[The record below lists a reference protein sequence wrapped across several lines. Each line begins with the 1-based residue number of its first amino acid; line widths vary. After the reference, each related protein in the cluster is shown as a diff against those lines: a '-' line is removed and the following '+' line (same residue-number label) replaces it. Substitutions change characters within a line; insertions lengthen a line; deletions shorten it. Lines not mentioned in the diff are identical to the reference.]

1 MTIFLSLDV
10 IIYLFS
16 RIHSYFITY
25 KHIQRVA
32 ESATAN
38 IFSWKAWL
46 AVPLAIPSL
55 CPGSC
60 REAGSVY
67 TRSHS
72 FPSVHFAYLSFHVI
86 RAGRPLP
93 SFGPPPPLLR
103 PALRSRFVSLASGP
117 WLRRKSISHAGPSET
132 LTQSSLC
139 VRRSSRSSA
148 IDEISVRPA

>member
-1 MTIFLSLDV
+1 MITSMTFFSSLDLV
-10 IIYLFS
+10 IDWFS
-16 RIHSYFITY
+16 RIHSYFTTY

-93 SFGPPPPLLR
+93 SFGPPFAPASSRWPPVLGWGGSPFLMQVLLR
-103 PALRSRFVSLASGP
+103 RWPNPRCVFDGALDLQR
-117 WLRRKSISHAGPSET
+117 
-132 LTQSSLC
+132 
-139 VRRSSRSSA
+139 
-148 IDEISVRPA
+148 